1 MPRGSG
7 PLHEL
12 TAGLDY
18 PMLIVTVRAGG
29 ERSGCLVGFA
39 TQCSID
45 PPRFLVCIS
54 DANHTAAVAAAAD
67 SMVVH
72 VVPADGMDLARLFG
86 EETGD
91 EIDKLDRCEWV
102 PGPDGTPVLT
112 RCRNWFRG
120 RILDAFHAG
129 DHRAYLVEPE
139 ETRSDPG
146 QGFLSFQ
153 QVRDMEPGHP
163 A

>member
-1 MPRGSG
+1 MSGGSG
-7 PLHEL
+7 PLEEL
-12 TAGLDY
+12 IASLDRS
-18 PMLIVTVRAGG
+18 MLIVTVQAGG

-45 PPRFLVCIS
+45 PVRFLICIS
-54 DANHTAAVAAAAD
+54 DANHTAHVAAGAD
-67 SMVVH
+67 AMVVH
-72 VVPADGMDLARLFG
+72 VVPEDALDLARLFG

-91 EIDKLDRCEWV
+91 EIDKLDRCDWR
-102 PGPDGTPVLT
+102 PGPDGTPVLA
-112 RCRNWFRG
+112 RCRNWFLG
-120 RILDAFHAG
+120 RILDAFQAG

-139 ETRSDPG
+139 EARSDPG
-146 QGFLSFQ
+146 QGALRLQ

>member
-1 MPRGSG
+1 MGGDSSAIQ
-7 PLHEL
+7 EL
-12 TAGLDY
+12 IASLDH

-45 PPRFLVCIS
+45 PVRFLVCIS
-54 DANHTAAVAAAAD
+54 DANHTAEVAAGAD
-67 SMVVH
+67 AMVVH
-72 VVPADGMDLARLFG
+72 VVPEDGMDLAELFG

-91 EIDKLDRCEWV
+91 DVDKLSRCDWV

-112 RCRNWFRG
+112 RCRNWFLG
-120 RILDAFHAG
+120 RILDAFQAG
-129 DHRAYLVEPE
+129 DHRAYLVEPDE
-139 ETRSDPG
+139 ARSDPS
-146 QGFLSFQ
+146 QGFLGFQ
-153 QVRDMEPGHP
+153 RAKVMTPGHP